1 MSETTPE
8 TTADAQQQPPE
19 GESKTFDADYVDKLR
34 KEAAKYRT
42 EAKAN
47 ADAAKRLTEIEDAQK
62 SEAEKAAERI
72 RALEQDAA
80 DARRDA
86 LRFKVAS
93 RFGVSD
99 EDADLFL
106 TGSDEETL
114 TKQAERLGAREAER
128 KKSGNTVPRE
138 GNNPT
143 SSGDGNDRAFARSLF
158 SSTE

>member
-1 MSETTPE
+1 MSEATTE
-8 TTADAQQQPPE
+8 TTTTEPQSPE
-19 GESKTFDADYVDKLR
+19 GEAKTFDADYVEKLR
-34 KEAAKYRT
+34 KENAKYRT

-47 ADAAKRLTEIEDAQK
+47 ADAAKRLAEIEDANK

-72 RALEQDAA
+72 RQLEQDAA
-80 DARRDA
+80 TARREA

-93 RFGVSD
+93 KYGVSD

-114 TKQAERLGAREAER
+114 TKQAERLAPREAER
-128 KKSGNTVPRE
+128 KKQGNTVPRE

-143 SSGDGNDRAFARSLF
+143 STGDQSDVAFARALF
-158 SSTE
+158 SGE